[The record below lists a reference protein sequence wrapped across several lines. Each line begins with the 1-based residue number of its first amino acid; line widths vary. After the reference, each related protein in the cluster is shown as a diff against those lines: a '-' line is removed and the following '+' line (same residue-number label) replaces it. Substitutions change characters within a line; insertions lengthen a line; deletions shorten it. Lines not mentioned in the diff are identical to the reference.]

1 MWEIVKQEIF
11 YLEFL
16 FGKKILKNKKKK
28 ITIILFQ
35 EDSMKIFFKI
45 KL

>member
-16 FGKKILKNKKKK
+16 FGKKILKNKKK